1 MIKWGIL
8 STAQIAEEQ
17 MIPAILQAKNSTL
30 FAIASRNYAKASKI
44 CNQFSI
50 PRAFGTY
57 EELIVC
63 PDIEAVYIPL
73 PTSHHVEWSIKCL
86 EAGKH
91 VLCEKPIALKADE
104 INKLADTASK
114 NNKIIS
120 EAFMVYYHPQWQKV
134 QTLIT
139 NRSIGTLKQVQ
150 GAFTYYNKDPLLD
163 IGVYPIVTTR
173 IATREEPIGV
183 RSNVV
188 FDDTFGVDVYAS
200 VDLTFLSFQLNFYV
214 STQMSLN
221 QQMVFHGDKG
231 RVVVHAPFNA
241 RRYGDARVTL
251 FSQDNSERLEYRF
264 GEFNQYTAEVEAFS
278 EAILKE
284 NPKTL
289 FSIESSRN
297 NQKVIDRIFEANQSG
312 RYETFETET

>member
-1 MIKWGIL
+1 
-8 STAQIAEEQ
+8 
-17 MIPAILQAKNSTL
+17 
-30 FAIASRNYAKASKI
+30 
-44 CNQFSI
+44 
-50 PRAFGTY
+50 
-57 EELIVC
+57 
-63 PDIEAVYIPL
+63 
-73 PTSHHVEWSIKCL
+73 
-86 EAGKH
+86 
-91 VLCEKPIALKADE
+91 
-104 INKLADTASK
+104 
-114 NNKIIS
+114 
-120 EAFMVYYHPQWQKV
+120 MVYYHPQWQKV

-150 GAFTYYNKDPLLD
+150 GAFTYYNKDPQNIRNQPELGGGALLD

-241 RRYGDARVTL
+241 RSYGDARVTL